1 MVGGAPADQAP
12 AYVSLPLHTADLIAV
27 NALGQFADHP
37 RIAVLREFITGW
49 HVSNLLIEDTRDL
62 PVAGLQ
68 EHLSKTGDNLANVVQ
83 YLSDKHPD
91 RLAEIFRTL
100 ARRVPLLEKA
110 ITQELADGRLLL
122 AIKDVPFNDPIAAR
136 FVSDGTLKLLAYLVL
151 LHDPDPPHFIGIE
164 EPENF
169 LHPRLMYPLAEDF
182 RTASERSQLLVTTHS
197 PYFLNAMRPEEV
209 RVLVSRQSRLHSGS
223 ACRRHLWRKRVHGAR
238 RATRRSLDGRALQRW
253 RPALEFGYAEACR
266 RALMTLKHLE
276 ALVEEP
282 SMEAL
287 LTVLLPKLI
296 GDATFRIYAH
306 TSKDILLGRLASRLK
321 AYRQMLQPGWVV
333 LVLIDQDDDDC
344 QALKRSLEREAAAAD
359 LISRTGAAGGVF
371 TVLIALSSKSLRL
384 GISATGRPFARRTLA
399 CLQELP
405 RARRIAIPMRSA
417 EEPGKRSSA
426 SCSRPRTSH
435 AV

>member
-1 MVGGAPADQAP
+1 VENYRALRAMEFQDLTPLTVLVGPNDSGKSTVFDVFSFLAECFQSGLRYAWDKRGRARELKTRGQNGPVVIEFDYREVPHELVVTYRLVIDERHGGPEVIAERLTLQATPGGDPLPILDYQNGSGSVIKYMVGGAPADQAP
-12 AYVSLPLHTADLIAV
+12 AYVSIPLHTADLIAV

-110 ITQELADGRLLL
+110 ITQELADGHLLL

-209 RVLVSRQSRLHSGS
+209 RVLYRDNQGYTQVQRAADIYGVREFMEHGGQLGDLWMEGHFNVGDPLSNSGM
-223 ACRRHLWRKRVHGAR
+223 
-238 RATRRSLDGRALQRW
+238 
-253 RPALEFGYAEACR
+253 P
-266 RALMTLKHLE
+266 
-276 ALVEEP
+276 
-282 SMEAL
+282 
-287 LTVLLPKLI
+287 
-296 GDATFRIYAH
+296 
-306 TSKDILLGRLASRLK
+306 RLA
-321 AYRQMLQPGWVV
+321 
-333 LVLIDQDDDDC
+333 
-344 QALKRSLEREAAAAD
+344 
-359 LISRTGAAGGVF
+359 AG
-371 TVLIALSSKSLRL
+371 L
-384 GISATGRPFARRTLA
+384 
-399 CLQELP
+399 
-405 RARRIAIPMRSA
+405 
-417 EEPGKRSSA
+417 
-426 SCSRPRTSH
+426 
-435 AV
+435 